1 MFAWGWESP
10 RSNQTNT
17 QNTLTNILFLWC
29 VAGSSRSG
37 SCGIYIYIY
46 ILLWLL
52 DLGSS
57 CFVFGG
63 YKTIV
68 VLRVLLYDFMSVAL
82 GIHTTAGAINR
93 VRWMVTLDGHG
104 ERTEEER
111 AWLCRSIRASQFSN
125 SFFFVSRNHP
135 KVVLHTSHIYIYYIQ
150 LTNNEVQNYCLSIAR
165 HSHCSIYTHHHTIIT
180 SITHLRY
187 YVDETTYHE
196 RQWSSSEWWYIH
208 NNNNHRS
215 LQKQQQQQRSRHG
228 AQQ

>member
-1 MFAWGWESP
+1 MFAWGRESP

-17 QNTLTNILFLWC
+17 QNTPNEYTILVVC
-29 VAGSSRSG
+29 
-37 SCGIYIYIY
+37 CGFISVGFVRYIYIYIY
-46 ILLWLL
+46 IVVVV
-52 DLGSS
+52 GSW
-57 CFVFGG
+57 
-63 YKTIV
+63 IV
-68 VLRVLLYDFMSVAL
+68 VSRVWRIQDDRVLRVPSVTL
-82 GIHTTAGAINR
+82 GVHTTAGAINR

-165 HSHCSIYTHHHTIIT
+165 LSHCSIYTHHHTIIT

-228 AQQ
+228 AQ